1 MRPRGGGVH
10 EYLDIG
16 SSLLSHA
23 EGMGQG
29 AKRDRFAVWLGV
41 GGGAHLAVALSA
53 MLLAPSDL
61 LRLVQ
66 DLRAD
71 QQEVFTTRLDV
82 GVEAPPRPVVAAP
95 QPAQPAVVEA
105 PPMTPSPPAPPLMKP
120 PEPEPPTRAPLR
132 DAIENHSHRLF
143 EAAADAVAQ
152 AGKALT
158 REDEGGD
165 DAIASGNS
173 NDAMYGLVAGA
184 CTGTVPTKNPR
195 AKIGG
200 KAGGHGTSTRA
211 DAVLEPDLTRGA
223 HAPSVFTDECP
234 FPAEADLARIDH
246 AVVVLQVTVKADGR
260 AGAITVL
267 DDPGHGF
274 GRAAVYCARQ
284 LLFSAARN
292 RQGTFIEADAPPT
305 RIRFTR

>member
-1 MRPRGGGVH
+1 
-10 EYLDIG
+10 
-16 SSLLSHA
+16 
-23 EGMGQG
+23 MGKG
-29 AKRDRFAVWLGV
+29 AKRDWFAVWLGV
-41 GGGAHLAVALSA
+41 GGGAHVAFALGA

-66 DLRAD
+66 NLRAD
-71 QQEVFTTRLDV
+71 QQELFTTRLDV
-82 GVEAPPRPVVAAP
+82 GVEAPPRPIVATP
-95 QPAQPAVVEA
+95 VPPQPAVVEA
-105 PPMTPSPPAPPLMKP
+105 PALTPSPPAPPLMKP
-120 PEPEPPTRAPLR
+120 PEPEAPTKAPLR
-132 DAIENHSHRLF
+132 DALENHSHRFF

-158 REDEGGD
+158 RDDEGGD

-173 NDAMYGLVAGA
+173 SDSIYGLVAGNG
-184 CTGTVPTKNPR
+184 TGNVPTKNPG

-200 KAGGHGTSTRA
+200 KVGGHGTSTRA
-211 DAVLEPDLTRGA
+211 DAVIDPDLTRGA

-234 FPAEADLARIDH
+234 FPQEADLARIDH
-246 AVVVLQVTVKADGR
+246 AVVVLQVTVKANGH

-274 GRAAVYCARQ
+274 GRAAVFCARQ
-284 LLFSAARN
+284 LVFSAARN
-292 RQGTFIEADAPPT
+292 RQGTFIEAEAPPT